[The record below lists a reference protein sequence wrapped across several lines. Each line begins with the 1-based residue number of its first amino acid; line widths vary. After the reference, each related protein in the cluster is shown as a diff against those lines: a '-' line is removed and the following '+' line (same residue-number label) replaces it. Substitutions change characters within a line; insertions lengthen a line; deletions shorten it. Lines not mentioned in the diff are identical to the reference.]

1 MPRAGLSAEQ
11 VVETAAHLAD
21 RDGLD
26 KLSIGSLAAFLNVKS
41 PSLYNHV
48 KGLDDLHRALA
59 LRGARTLADTLRRA
73 TVAKSG
79 REALLATA
87 HAYRNFAKG
96 NPGVYTA
103 TLRSVED
110 EDDELKAAGYEVLNI
125 LEKVMASVGLTGDDA
140 LHAVRALR
148 AAVGGFAELELR
160 SAFGMP
166 LDADESFE
174 RLLHLLANGFTS

>member
-11 VVETAAHLAD
+11 VVETAALLAN

-26 KLSIGSLAAFLNVKS
+26 RLSIGSLAATLNVKP

-48 KGLDDLHRALA
+48 KGLDDLHHALA
-59 LRGARTLADTLRRA
+59 LRGHALLADTLRRA

-79 REALLATA
+79 KEALHAVA

-96 NPGVYTA
+96 NPGVYSA
-103 TLRSVED
+103 TLRSVEN
-110 EDDELKAAGYEVLNI
+110 EDDELKAAGHEVLGI
-125 LEKVMASVGLTGDDA
+125 LNAVLASLGLTGNDA

-160 SAFGMP
+160 GAFGMP
-166 LDADESFE
+166 LDTNESFE
-174 RLLHLLANGFTS
+174 LLLHLLTDGFTS